1 MWLPGVLRQERRRR
15 VRADRLSGFVIRR
28 RIRGG
33 SEVDRG
39 DAALRHRGGRADSDP
54 GRERGDGRRAG
65 APISCSI
72 PAHASSRSC
81 SNILAGTDL
90 RPRLRKRCCANASC
104 RSRPALIMRRGRS
117 CGRCGETGWRSC
129 RRARRSGGS
138 CPDRAR
144 DRGAPQN
151 RPKSAINRFTFDRPK
166 VPDHLVMRLDTP
178 RVVRRAG
185 AAVPAQRRRHLQ

>member
-1 MWLPGVLRQERRRR
+1 MTLLFDTAADAQIPTVGASGAMAAVLGRLF
-15 VRADRLSGFVIRR
+15 RALSQLTRPHAR
-28 RIRGG
+28 
-33 SEVDRG
+33 
-39 DAALRHRGGRADSDP
+39 
-54 GRERGDGRRAG
+54 
-65 APISCSI
+65 APISSPGRTCAAVEEAVLCKCKL
-72 PAHASSRSC
+72 PVEAGVDHAPRP
-81 SNILAGTDL
+81 IVWAL
-90 RPRLRKRCCANASC
+90 RRD
-104 RSRPALIMRRGRS
+104 
-117 CGRCGETGWRSC
+117 GWRSC

-166 VPDHLVMRLDTP
+166 VPDHLVMPLDTP